1 MAQNQHD
8 APAYWTKEDETRLLN
23 FLFDHL
29 ASGGDGANFKKTT
42 FQLASVENKWN
53 MLHRTFCAI
62 QAIKDYT
69 GWNWT
74 DEGGANITETSS
86 HYQDWLKFVKIHKLA
101 APFMSKG
108 WAHLDKMTQI
118 MPVTVRGHHI
128 FRPSQNLTGMS
139 AARDGTPPL
148 AAEVNE
154 PVEDED
160 GPAATPVVDQPV
172 AAADEG
178 SGGENVGD
186 DDHDNDDIPWE
197 ATPPPLAPP
206 EEVTPPHLTT
216 SVSTS
221 RKRQCA
227 ASETPVKSVKKSRA
241 TGADAIHGL
250 TKSIDNFGVNICKV
264 LAMDPSLRTPQRR
277 KDAVTEAQ
285 KESWL
290 PPVDRLVFCNVLER
304 DISVIDTYLALN
316 KKDVEFSHLWI
327 QDKVDQAKE
336 ACFTLH

>member
-1 MAQNQHD
+1 MAQNQCD
-8 APAYWTKEDETRLLN
+8 APAYWTKEDETHLLN

-42 FQLASVENKWN
+42 FQLASIEVKKFCTVETKGGSKQ
-53 MLHRTFCAI
+53 RTPARINGTCYIALSVPFRPSRTI
-62 QAIKDYT
+62 LDGT
-69 GWNWT
+69 GQT
-74 DEGGANITETSS
+74 KE
-86 HYQDWLKFVKIHKLA
+86 IHKPA

-118 MPVTVRGHHI
+118 MPVTVRCRHI
-128 FRPSQNLTGMS
+128 FHPSQNLTGMS
-139 AARDGTPPL
+139 AACDGTPPL
-148 AAEVNE
+148 VAEVDK

-160 GPAATPVVDQPV
+160 GPAATLVVDQPV

-186 DDHDNDDIPWE
+186 DDHNNDDIPWE
-197 ATPPPLAPP
+197 VTPPPLAPP

-216 SVSTS
+216 S
-221 RKRQCA
+221 
-227 ASETPVKSVKKSRA
+227 SVKKSCATRA
-241 TGADAIHGL
+241 NAIHGL

-264 LAMDPSLRTPQRR
+264 LAMDPSLHTPQRC

-290 PPVDRLVFCNVLER
+290 PPVDCLVFCNVLKR
-304 DISVIDTYLALN
+304 DISVVDTYLVLN

-336 ACFTLH
+336 ARFTLH